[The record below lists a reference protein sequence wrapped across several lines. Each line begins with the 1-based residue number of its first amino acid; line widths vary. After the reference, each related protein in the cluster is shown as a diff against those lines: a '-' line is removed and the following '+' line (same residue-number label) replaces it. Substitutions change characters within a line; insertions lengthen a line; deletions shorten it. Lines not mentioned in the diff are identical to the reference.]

1 MHSHLDQLQGKVW
14 SVSHWRYG
22 NSISLHILC
31 NYLQFEVKSHQKT
44 LIILYPYASWC
55 EPKPITN
62 ISAPSI
68 SRTTQLWEHPD
79 CSSCHFHLLGQT
91 SWPIRERRKEEC
103 GRMHMKTWLSFVTVT
118 LPFSPNHQHHAMT
131 WNAVS
136 EEIWKGPT
144 KIHCF
149 LRLCGLNSV
158 DLLGLNCLDIF
169 ENHSSK
175 WTNKILVLWKLLF
188 SVRWTF

>member
-1 MHSHLDQLQGKVW
+1 MWTKANHKHL
-14 SVSHWRYG
+14 S
-22 NSISLHILC
+22 
-31 NYLQFEVKSHQKT
+31 
-44 LIILYPYASWC
+44 P
-55 EPKPITN
+55 P
-62 ISAPSI
+62 I
-68 SRTTQLWEHPD
+68 SRTPQWWEHPD
-79 CSSCHFHLLGQT
+79 CSSCNSHLLGQT
-91 SWPIRERRKEEC
+91 SWPIRESRQEEC

-188 SVRWTF
+188 FCTLNFLDKVLGIVLLAYWKSK